1 MLWQMLLATSAI
13 YSLTGINYFS
23 PVLQLLQYVMK
34 CTVVAL
40 SLKGAVGKRERNSVR
55 ECSERTRGSLGEPGL
70 AEGVP
75 DHGKRL
81 ELDDL

>member
-1 MLWQMLLATSAI
+1 MLLATSAI

-23 PVLQLLQYVMK
+23 PVLQLLQYVTK

-40 SLKGAVGKRERNSVR
+40 SLKEGEELFIR
-55 ECSERTRGSLGEPGL
+55 ECSERTRDGLGEPDV
-70 AEGVP
+70 AGVP

>member
-34 CTVVAL
+34 CTFVAL
-40 SLKGAVGKRERNSVR
+40 SLKGAVGKRERNSV
-55 ECSERTRGSLGEPGL
+55 SGSVVRGQ
-70 AEGVP
+70 GVV
-75 DHGKRL
+75 
-81 ELDDL
+81 